1 MADKSPMKRLFM
13 LALVAHAPLP
23 AVAGE
28 ADVVG
33 VKVSCTG
40 QSICRFDVS
49 VKHGDEGWDHYAN
62 GWEVLSPDGK
72 VLGVRELLHPHEDEQ
87 PFTRSLTDVKIPA
100 ELDEVVV
107 RAHDLIHGHG
117 GKEFVVKLPKRW
129 NTPK

>member
-1 MADKSPMKRLFM
+1 MADRYLINGLFV
-13 LALVAHAPLP
+13 LAALASAALP

-33 VKVSCTG
+33 VKVSCSSE
-40 QSICRFDVS
+40 SICRFDVS
-49 VKHGDEGWDHYAN
+49 VKHGDEGWEHYAN
-62 GWEVLSPDGK
+62 KWEVLSPDGK

-107 RAHDLIHGHG
+107 RAHDLIDGYG
-117 GKEFVVKLPKRW
+117 GEEVTVALPNR
-129 NTPK
+129 